1 MTEKASW
8 GFAEG
13 EEVAPGRFVWRKLGG
28 GKTYEAYL
36 GWDDHLAFTVVLKMV
51 RPDRTDDPK
60 ALRALGREAEALRK
74 LSHPLIIRGFDAVVD
89 GDHPHLVLEHL
100 EGPTLS
106 RLIRNHGPLALEQL
120 VPLAVNVSSALHYMH
135 EEGLVHLDVK
145 PRNVVV
151 GSPPRLID
159 FSIARTFDEAAR
171 ITGTVGTDLYMA
183 PEQCDPMRGFIGPAA
198 DIWGLG
204 VTLYRAVTGKM
215 PFERESDYD
224 DADRTQR
231 FPQLV
236 TEPDP
241 LWRGVPGDLA
251 ELIMRCLNPAPDRRP
266 KAGEIGPSLES
277 IVAGLPTRPV
287 LRKLRPKIR

>member
-8 GFAEG
+8 DFAEG

-51 RPDRTDDPK
+51 RPDRTDDGK
-60 ALRALGREAEALRK
+60 ALSALGREAEALRR
-74 LSHPLIIRGFDAVVD
+74 LAHPLIIRGFDAVVD
-89 GDHPHLVLEHL
+89 GDRPHLVLEHL

-145 PRNVVV
+145 PRNIVV

-159 FSIARTFDEAAR
+159 FSIARTFDEAAN

-183 PEQCDPMRGFIGPAA
+183 PEQCDRMRGSIGSAA

-204 VTLYRAVTGKM
+204 VTLYRAVTGRM
-215 PFERESDYD
+215 PFEREKDYD
-224 DADRTQR
+224 ETDQAQR

-236 TEPDP
+236 TEPEP
-241 LWRGVPGDLA
+241 LWRGVPCDLA
-251 ELIMRCLNPAPDRRP
+251 ELIMRCLVPAPDRRP
-266 KAGEIGPSLES
+266 KASEIGPALES